1 MSALQTLYL
10 QAVALHRSGQLGLA
24 EELYEKVR
32 AAAPHHAETLHMLGA
47 IALARKDY
55 LHAAL
60 LIRSAL
66 EIGPVRAGTIC
77 NLGVALKGLGQLQ
90 EALAH
95 YDHAIAMQADYAE
108 AHYNRGIVLHAL
120 NRYEEALAATDRAI
134 DLQPGY
140 ALAHNN
146 RGAVMNDLNRLAESM
161 SSYAQAAH
169 LAPQDPLARWNLALV
184 HLKAGNLLE
193 GWRLYEYGWLCDKR
207 GKPRPWS
214 QPLWL
219 GDTSLQ
225 GKTILLHA
233 EQGLGDTLQ
242 FMRYIQKVRT
252 AGALKIF
259 LEVPTPLIRFFQ
271 GQCPVDLL
279 LPPGAPCPDFDLHC
293 PLLSLPL
300 AFQTDLANIPVA
312 SPYLHSSPSH
322 VQHWSTRLGPYK
334 RPRVGLAWSG
344 NPIHQ
349 NDHNRSLPLAE
360 LLKYLPQGLD
370 YISLQKDVRAI
381 DIEALAQ
388 ARDLRHFG
396 SEIEDFSDTAALCD
410 LVDVIV
416 SVDTSVAHLAGAM
429 HRPTWILLP
438 FSGDWRWLTDRQ
450 DSPWYPSV
458 QLIRQDPSRTW
469 EGALRV
475 LRTQL
480 QSLTHRL
487 IQQ

>member
-1 MSALQTLYL
+1 MSALQTLFL
-10 QAVALHRSGQLGLA
+10 QALALHRSGQLERA
-24 EELYEKVR
+24 EELYEQVR

-47 IALARKDY
+47 IALSRKDY
-55 LHAAL
+55 LQAAL

-66 EIGPVRAGTIC
+66 ETGSARAGTIC

-134 DLQPGY
+134 ALQPGY

-146 RGAVMNDLNRLAESM
+146 RGAVMNDLNRLDESM
-161 SSYAQAAH
+161 LSYAQASR

-193 GWRLYEYGWLCDKR
+193 GWRMYEYGWLCDKR
-207 GKPRPWS
+207 GKPRQWV

-219 GDTSLQ
+219 GDTPLQ
-225 GKTILLHA
+225 DKTILLHA

-242 FMRYIQKVRT
+242 FVRYIHKVRT
-252 AGALKIF
+252 TGVRKIF
-259 LEVPTPLIRFFQ
+259 LEVPPPLIGFFQ
-271 GQCPVDLL
+271 GQLPVDLL
-279 LPPGAPCPDFDLHC
+279 LPPGAPCPDFDVHC

-300 AFQTDLANIPVA
+300 AFQTDLASIPA
-312 SPYLHSSPSH
+312 AGPYLHSSPAH
-322 VQHWSTRLGPYK
+322 VQHWSTRLGPRK
-334 RPRVGLAWSG
+334 RPRIGLAWSG
-344 NPIHQ
+344 NPNHQ

-360 LLKYLPQGLD
+360 LLKYLPPGFD
-370 YISLQKDVRAI
+370 YISLQKEVRTA
-381 DIEALAQ
+381 DAAALAQ
-388 ARDLRHFG
+388 ASDLRHFG
-396 SEIEDFSDTAALCD
+396 SEIKDFCDTAALCD

-429 HRPTWILLP
+429 HRPTWLLLP
-438 FSGDWRWLTDRQ
+438 FSSDWRWLTQRQ

-458 QLIRQDPSRTW
+458 ELIRQDPTRTW
-469 EGALRV
+469 QGACRELGQR
-475 LRTQL
+475 L
-480 QSLTHRL
+480 QTL
-487 IQQ
+487 IH